1 MNIVEPIRKKS
12 DLKKIE
18 RILRKQSL
26 RDLLLFTVGTNCGLR
41 ISDILNLNVGDVRGK
56 NYINIIE
63 KKTGKFKRFPINSKL
78 KPLFDKF
85 TAKRNSDEPLFL
97 SVFNNRMERTQSYR
111 IIRDACREVGIDYKI
126 GTHTLRKT
134 FGYHHYKKFKDVA
147 LLQKI
152 FNHSSP
158 AITLRYIGIDQE
170 EIDEIKQA
178 LSDRNYITALTKIKN
193 LKMMMSESENSEED
207 MGEEEEEYDENED
220 EIDEEEQAISS
231 EDIDR
236 EYKKYVEKNKLD
248 EKIQQG
254 GRNYPKELSD
264 FDLEK

>member
-158 AITLRYIGIDQE
+158 EITLRYIGIEQ
-170 EIDEIKQA
+170 
-178 LSDRNYITALTKIKN
+178 
-193 LKMMMSESENSEED
+193 
-207 MGEEEEEYDENED
+207 D
-220 EIDEEEQAISS
+220 EIDESYANFVI
-231 EDIDR
+231 
-236 EYKKYVEKNKLD
+236 
-248 EKIQQG
+248 
-254 GRNYPKELSD
+254 
-264 FDLEK
+264 